1 MFIVKS
7 EHLKICII
15 TISYFFLANCQ
26 LNDPAKTHGINFL
39 ENREKV
45 LVIGKSNINDVSKLI
60 GNPHATSLTNE
71 NKWFYFE
78 RTISKGKYHKI
89 GRNILI
95 ENNALALTFD
105 KFGVLKEK
113 KIYDKSAMNKVTYS
127 KQITQNTVT
136 QDSFVSK
143 FLSSMKQK
151 MQRKSN
157 SD

>member
-1 MFIVKS
+1 MVRTYT
-7 EHLKICII
+7 KI
-15 TISYFFLANCQ
+15 S
-26 LNDPAKTHGINFL
+26 
-39 ENREKV
+39 
-45 LVIGKSNINDVSKLI
+45 
-60 GNPHATSLTNE
+60 
-71 NKWFYFE
+71 
-78 RTISKGKYHKI
+78 KI

-157 SD
+157 QN